1 VTRILIVEDE
11 GVVALEIQRQLQELG
26 YEVVG
31 IAASGESALDL
42 ASKRQPDLALMDIHL
57 RGALDET
64 ETASLLLERL
74 DVPVVYLAA
83 STDADTLDRAKATG
97 SSGFLVKPLD
107 IRVLYSTVEMAMYAH
122 GLERDL
128 RRSEARYRAMV
139 DDQTELVFRS
149 GPDLVLTFV
158 NDAFCRYFGATR
170 EALLGQRFM
179 LAIPEEEQPKLAAY
193 IASLNQGNPTIS
205 LTHQVLRDGEVRWL
219 KQTGRALY
227 GANGTLMEYQSV
239 AHDITE
245 RIQAEIAAEQQARA
259 SRELNDITRAALAP
273 ESLPEVLQVLADRV
287 GEIFDADAC
296 SVALWDQARNQVRPM
311 ATSTSLGDSYARIV
325 PSPGSLTMTGAALE
339 AGHTLAIGD
348 LATSPFAW
356 QREDYGFS
364 GRAVL
369 VLPLMTSE
377 RKLGAAVV
385 SYDRPQDFT
394 DETIAFGQQVSE
406 HLSLAVARACLL
418 DESRSH
424 SEASEALRQLTL
436 DLATE
441 LDLDVLLETV
451 ADRAMRLLDATAA
464 ELYLYSK
471 TLDCLELRVAL
482 GNSAGGT
489 GARRNQGV
497 GLAGKVW
504 EAGKALVVGDYL
516 NWEGRV
522 ETSIA
527 RLPACAVGVPI
538 HWMDEFLGVLSLGN
552 SHAAWTYTQA
562 DADSLQLFANHAA
575 TAIVN
580 ALLHRDLAVYAETL
594 ETHVRA
600 RTAELQ
606 AIFDSA
612 ADGIIVA
619 DPQGNVLRANDIAQT
634 LLHKTLAPEDAG
646 ELRQAIRALAT
657 HEMELPEVS
666 LALTGLDLEMRAA
679 PISVGDSQSSVVI
692 TVHDITLLKAAD
704 RMKTRFITS
713 MSHELR
719 TPVSSLRLYADLL
732 SKCTEGKRAGYQDA
746 ILTEIGVLTHL
757 VQQTLLVGALDAG
770 RIAVNPQPV
779 ALNALVENRL
789 VQFERMCDQKD
800 LHWRAE
806 LADPSPW
813 ALVDA
818 PRMIEVVHDLVKNA
832 TLYTL
837 AGGDVVLR
845 TAEQEADERRWAT
858 ISVADA
864 GIGIPEDELPQVFE
878 RFFRGRQIVEGR
890 VAGSGLGLAIAH
902 RIVQLHGGK
911 ITVVS
916 EPGVGSTFTVWLPI
930 S

>member
-1 VTRILIVEDE
+1 VTRILIVEDD
-11 GVVALEIQRQLQELG
+11 GIVALEIQRQLQDLG

-42 ASKRQPDLALMDIHL
+42 ASECQPDLALMDMRLH
-57 RGALDET
+57 GAPDGM

-74 DVPVVYLAA
+74 AVPVVYLAA
-83 STDADTLDRAKATG
+83 SADADTLDRAKTAG
-97 SSGFLVKPLD
+97 PLGYLVKPLD
-107 IRVLYSTVEMAMYAH
+107 IRMLHLTVEMALHKH

-128 RRSEARYRAMV
+128 RRSEARYRAV
-139 DDQTELVFRS
+139 VEDQTELVFRS

-193 IASLNQGNPTIS
+193 IASLDQSNPTIS

-219 KQTGRALY
+219 MQTGRALY
-227 GANGTLMEYQSV
+227 DANGTLIEYQG
-239 AHDITE
+239 AARDITE
-245 RIQAEIAAEQQARA
+245 RIQAEIAAEQQARV

-273 ESLPEVLQVLADRV
+273 EKLTEVLQVLADRV

-296 SVALWDQARNQVRPM
+296 SVALWDEARNQVRPM
-311 ATSTSLGDSYARIV
+311 ATSTSLGDSYAEIV
-325 PSPGSLTMTGAALE
+325 PPPGSPTMTDAALE
-339 AGHTLAIGD
+339 AGFPLAIGD
-348 LATSPFAW
+348 VAASPFAW
-356 QREDYGFS
+356 QREVHGFS
-364 GRAVL
+364 ERAVL

-385 SYDRPQDFT
+385 SFDQPQDFT
-394 DETIAFGQQVSE
+394 DETIALGQRVSE
-406 HLSLAVARACLL
+406 HLSLAVAQACLL
-418 DESRSH
+418 DETRRR

-441 LDLDVLLETV
+441 LDLDVLLRAI
-451 ADRAMRLLDATAA
+451 ADRAMRLLNATAA
-464 ELYLYSK
+464 ELYLYSE

-482 GNSAGGT
+482 GNSTGGT
-489 GARRNQGV
+489 GARRDQGV

-504 EAGKALVVGDYL
+504 EAGKALLVGDYL

-522 ETSIA
+522 EASIA
-527 RLPACAVGVPI
+527 PLPACAVGVPI
-538 HWMDEFLGVLSLGN
+538 NFTDEFLGVLSLGN
-552 SHAAWTYTQA
+552 SDAAWTYTQA

-580 ALLHRDLAVYAETL
+580 ALLHHDLSVYAETL

-619 DPQGNVLRANDIAQT
+619 DPQGNVLRANDIAQA
-634 LLHKTLAPEDAG
+634 LLHKTLAPEEAG
-646 ELRQAIRALAT
+646 ELRQVIRALAR
-657 HEMELPEVS
+657 HEIESPEVL
-666 LALTGLDLEMRAA
+666 LALTGLDLQLRAA
-679 PISVGDSQSSVVI
+679 PISVGDSESSVVI
-692 TVHDITLLKAAD
+692 TAHDITLLTAAD
-704 RMKTRFITS
+704 RMKTQFIRHL
-713 MSHELR
+713 SHELR

-732 SKCTEGKRAGYQDA
+732 SKCTEDKRAGYQDA
-746 ILTEIGVLTHL
+746 ILTEIGLLTHL

-770 RIAVNPQPV
+770 RTTVNSQPV
-779 ALNALVENRL
+779 ALNALVETRL
-789 VQFERMCDQKD
+789 EQFERMCDQKG
-800 LHWRAE
+800 LHWRVE

-818 PRMIEVVHDLVKNA
+818 PQMIGVVHDLVKNA

-845 TAEQEADERRWAT
+845 TAEQEADDRRWAT
-858 ISVADA
+858 FSVGDT
-864 GIGIPEDELPQVFE
+864 GIGIPEDELPHVFQ
-878 RFFRGRQIVEGR
+878 RFFRSRQVMEGC
-890 VAGSGLGLAIAH
+890 VPGSGLALAIAD
-902 RIVQLHGGK
+902 RIAQLHGGRM
-911 ITVVS
+911 TVVS
-916 EPGVGSTFTVWLPI
+916 ELGVGSTFTVWLPVA
-930 S
+930 

>member
-1 VTRILIVEDE
+1 MTRILIVEDE
-11 GVVALEIQRQLQELG
+11 DIVALEIQKQLQDLG

-31 IAASGESALDL
+31 TAASAKSALDL
-42 ASKRQPDLALMDIHL
+42 ASKRQPDLALMDIGL
-57 RGALDET
+57 CGALDGI
-64 ETASLLLERL
+64 ETASLLLKRL

-83 STDADTLDRAKATG
+83 SADADTLDRAKTTG
-97 SSGFLVKPLD
+97 PLGYLAKPLD
-107 IRVLYSTVEMAMYAH
+107 IRMLSSTVEMAVYQH

-128 RRSEARYRAMV
+128 RRSEARYRAV
-139 DDQTELVFRS
+139 VEDQTELVFRS

-158 NDAFCRYFGATR
+158 NDAFCRYFGASR

-179 LAIPEEEQPKLAAY
+179 LAIPEEEQPKLVAH
-193 IASLNQGNPTIS
+193 IASLDQSNPTIS

-219 KQTGRALY
+219 MQTGRALY
-227 GANGTLMEYQSV
+227 DADGKLLEYQS
-239 AHDITE
+239 AARDITE
-245 RIQAEIAAEQQARA
+245 RIHAEIAAEKQARVL
-259 SRELNDITRAALAP
+259 RELNDITRAALAV
-273 ESLPEVLQVLADRV
+273 EELTEVLQVLADRV
-287 GEIFDADAC
+287 GEMFDADAC

-311 ATSTSLGDSYARIV
+311 ATSTSLGDSYAKIV
-325 PSPGSLTMTGAALE
+325 PSLGSTTMTGAALE

-348 LATSPFAW
+348 VAASPFAW

-364 GRAVL
+364 GCAVL

-385 SYDRPQDFT
+385 SYDRPQDFA
-394 DETIAFGQQVSE
+394 DETIALGQQVSE
-406 HLSLAVARACLL
+406 HLSLAVAQACLL

-424 SEASEALRQLTL
+424 SKASEVLRQLTL

-441 LDLDVLLETV
+441 LDLNVLLRTV
-451 ADRAMRLLDATAA
+451 AERAMRLLNATAA
-464 ELYLYSK
+464 ELYLYSE
-471 TLDCLELRVAL
+471 TLDCLELRAGL

-489 GARRNQGV
+489 GARRDHGV

-522 ETSIA
+522 EASIA
-527 RLPACAVGVPI
+527 PLPACAVGVPI
-538 HWMDEFLGVLSLGN
+538 YWTDEFLGVLSLGN
-552 SHAAWTYTQA
+552 SDAVWTYTQA
-562 DADSLQLFANHAA
+562 DADLLQLFANHAA

-580 ALLHRDLAVYAETL
+580 ALLHRDLSVYAETL

-619 DPQGNVLRANDIAQT
+619 DSQGNVLRANDIAQA
-634 LLHKTLAPEDAG
+634 LLLRTLAPEEAG

-657 HEMELPEVS
+657 HKTELPEVS
-666 LALTGLDLEMRAA
+666 LALTGLDLELRAA
-679 PISVGDSQSSVVI
+679 PVSVGDSQGSVVI

-704 RMKTRFITS
+704 RIKTRLITH

-719 TPVSSLRLYADLL
+719 TPVSSLRLYANLL
-732 SKCTEGKRAGYQDA
+732 TKCTDGKRAGYQDA
-746 ILTEIGVLTHL
+746 ILTEVGVLTHL

-770 RIAVNPQPV
+770 RTTVNPQPL

-789 VQFERMCDQKD
+789 EQFERMCDQRD
-800 LHWRAE
+800 LHWRVE

-858 ISVADA
+858 FSVADT
-864 GIGIPEDELPQVFE
+864 GIGIPEDELSQIFE
-878 RFFRGRQIVEGR
+878 RFFRGRQVTEGR
-890 VAGSGLGLAIAH
+890 VPGSGLGLAIAD

-911 ITVVS
+911 IAVVS
-916 EPGVGSTFTVWLPI
+916 EPGVGSTFTVWLPVA
-930 S
+930 